1 MNTVNINSI
10 LVPDSSKLWLPEEP
24 FTGTFREFLPYA
36 KENPFSVASAKA
48 TMWRLVIRQGINE
61 ERTARNLARFGTYIP
76 SYNAFKEFYGVDRQI
91 HIYVADYLGAAV
103 NGGEADNQVL
113 VFIGPKGSGKSQFVK
128 KNKTIVKSCEPL
140 PCLKGS
146 PMRANPLNLLYMI
159 PVVAKAVA
167 LEKKVSLA
175 KARAELL
182 AELGLD
188 GENGGVELN
197 WNNSD
202 LIAAFQAAGVD
213 EVNFDGL
220 TQISD
225 EEQLV
230 SAIVFGMDLP
240 RSTRNNIGRPD
251 PYVKAHVL
259 GTFDFEKFGLA
270 TYPVDSF
277 FFEDDQE
284 GSVGIASVKEVQ
296 PLNFDMR
303 VMIGEEDIAKLGVV
317 DRDDPRS
324 VRLNGAYN
332 LANRGVLEFVEGF
345 KNPKEAHRSVLE
357 ATQDKSIPAPDPMR
371 MNLHIDAMIW
381 YHSNFPEFKE
391 FSAEPKNEPYLD
403 RMVKINWPYPLEAS
417 AQTKVVKKLL
427 ARTDFAKAKAQG
439 GVHFEPIVPEYLSR
453 FAVLTRMSESTK
465 VQDPMMKLEAY
476 DGNEGRLRGLGIKVD
491 VQALMLEAGPD
502 EGMDGA
508 SPRFIDKILTGLAS
522 QAKSA
527 GRTSVTLR
535 EVRTRLYEEIGLIG
549 DKKTKER
556 YELFV
561 TKFLDT
567 WQRKTRARIL
577 RAAHVDNFKP
587 QCQEQFKKYVDQA
600 QAYGANKPTTMAYG
614 NRRPIDENFMRNI
627 EADPELGITSA
638 QADKFRSEV
647 VSVISGYMQEHKT
660 LEVPYSAYEPLARA
674 IERFVCSKMAEAV
687 RILTYSNAVSD
698 DDKRRLNSVKKR
710 LIADHGYD
718 EYTADELLREAEETK
733 DFLKEV

>member
-1 MNTVNINSI
+1 MNTVNVNSI
-10 LVPDSSKLWLPEEP
+10 LVPDTSKLWLPEEP
-24 FTGTFREFLPYA
+24 FSGTFRSFLPYA
-36 KENPFSVASAKA
+36 KEHPFSVASAKS
-48 TMWRLVIRQGINE
+48 TMWRLIIRQGIDE
-61 ERTARNLARFGTYIP
+61 KRTERLQARFGTYIP
-76 SYNAFKEFYGVDRQI
+76 AYNAFKEFYGVERNI
-91 HIYVADYLGAAV
+91 HIFVADYLGAAV

-113 VFIGPKGSGKSQFVK
+113 VLIGPKGSGKSQFVK
-128 KNKTIVKSCEPL
+128 KTKTILKSCEPL
-140 PCLKGS
+140 PFLKGS
-146 PMRANPLNLLYMI
+146 PMRGNPMNLLYLV
-159 PVVAKAVA
+159 PVVAKANA
-167 LEKKVSLA
+167 LEKKVSVA
-175 KARAELL
+175 KARRELL
-182 AELGLD
+182 VELGLD
-188 GENGGVELN
+188 GSEGGVELN
-197 WNNSD
+197 WENSD

-213 EVNFDGL
+213 EVNFEGL
-220 TQISD
+220 CRIED
-225 EEQLV
+225 EEHLV
-230 SAIVFGMDLP
+230 SAVVFGMDMP

-251 PYVKAHVL
+251 PFVKAHVL
-259 GTFDFEKFGLA
+259 GKFEFEKFGLA
-270 TYPVDSF
+270 DYPIDSF

-284 GSVGIASVKEVQ
+284 GSVGISSVKEVQ

-303 VMIGEEDIAKLGVV
+303 VMIGEEDIAKLGMV

-332 LANRGVLEFVEGF
+332 LANRGELEFVEGF

-371 MNLHIDAMIW
+371 MNLHFDGVII

-391 FSAEPKNEPYLD
+391 FSSEPKNEPYLD

-417 AQTKVVKKLL
+417 AQTRVVKKLL
-427 ARTDFAKAKAQG
+427 ARTDFAKPKAQG
-439 GVHFEPIVPEYLSR
+439 GVHYEPIVPEFLAR
-453 FAVLTRMSESTK
+453 FAVLTRMAESNK
-465 VQDPMMKLEAY
+465 VADPMMKLEAY
-476 DGNEGRLRGLGIKVD
+476 DGNEARLRGLGIKVD

-527 GRTSVTLR
+527 GRTAVTLR
-535 EVRTRLYEEIGLIG
+535 EVRARLFEEVSLIN

-556 YELFV
+556 YELFI
-561 TKFLDT
+561 TKHLDT
-567 WQRKTRARIL
+567 WQRKVRARIL
-577 RAAHVDNFKP
+577 RAAHVANFKP

-614 NRRPIDENFMRNI
+614 TRRPIDENFMRSI

-660 LEVPYSAYEPLARA
+660 LEVPYTAYEPLARA
-674 IERFVCSKMAEAV
+674 IERFVCAQVAQAT

-698 DDKRRLNSVKKR
+698 DDKRKLNSVKER
-710 LIADHGYD
+710 LIKDHGYD